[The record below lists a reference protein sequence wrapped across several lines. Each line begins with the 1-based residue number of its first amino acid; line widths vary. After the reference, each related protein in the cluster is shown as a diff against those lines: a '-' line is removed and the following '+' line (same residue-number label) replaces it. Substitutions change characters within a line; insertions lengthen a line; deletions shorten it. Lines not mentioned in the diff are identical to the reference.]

1 MFNCLE
7 LAINTNYARVETSY
21 TQYIFTYKNSKLY
34 KMLSVFNAI
43 AQRNNTIKGQIN
55 YQIKSLTEVL
65 AGHSIYQRYTR
76 QKLQRGE
83 NINNL
88 WKLYRS
94 IFSKCMYT
102 SLELA
107 VRSPVVSKTSSLCS
121 LLLKDLR
128 QQATAPSIMSDGLAH
143 GRPSHLQ
150 SC

>member
-1 MFNCLE
+1 
-7 LAINTNYARVETSY
+7 
-21 TQYIFTYKNSKLY
+21 
-34 KMLSVFNAI
+34 MLSVFNAI